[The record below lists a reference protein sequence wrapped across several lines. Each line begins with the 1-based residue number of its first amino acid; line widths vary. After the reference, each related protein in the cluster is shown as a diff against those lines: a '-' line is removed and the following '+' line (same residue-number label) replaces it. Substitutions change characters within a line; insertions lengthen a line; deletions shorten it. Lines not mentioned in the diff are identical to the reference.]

1 MSLFGA
7 PLLQSPILNSVL
19 PYVPGL
25 FSGLLT
31 QWGIFDS
38 YGNQAV
44 FPDSFFGVEVV
55 VPNMLCDAPIEQGS
69 FATYNK
75 VKAPNRITV
84 RMVSGGTLYNRQSF
98 LATID
103 QMSHDTN
110 LYSILTPE
118 KSWTNMNL
126 VAYDFR
132 REAVHGANMLMV
144 NCAFEEVRIIQSVTY
159 SSLVPPD
166 AQTNST
172 TSTGMPDPTNTAL
185 PQAQANSSV
194 GGVTAQPLP
203 AVNGW
208 GIATGSGW

>member
-1 MSLFGA
+1 
-7 PLLQSPILNSVL
+7 
-19 PYVPGL
+19 
-25 FSGLLT
+25 
-31 QWGIFDS
+31 
-38 YGNQAV
+38 
-44 FPDSFFGVEVV
+44 
-55 VPNMLCDAPIEQGS
+55 
-69 FATYNK
+69 
-75 VKAPNRITV
+75 
-84 RMVSGGTLYNRQSF
+84 
-98 LATID
+98 
-103 QMSHDTN
+103 MSHDTN

-132 REAVHGANMLMV
+132 REAAHGANMIMV

-159 SSLVPPD
+159 SSLTPPD

>member
-25 FSGLLT
+25 FSGLPT

-38 YGNQAV
+38 SGNQAV
-44 FPDSFFGVEVV
+44 FPDSFFGVEAV
-55 VPNMLCDAPIEQGS
+55 VPNILCDAPIEQGS

-126 VAYDFR
+126 VSYDFR
-132 REAVHGANMLMV
+132 REAAHGANLIMV
-144 NCAFEEVRIIQSVTY
+144 NCPFEEVRIIQSVTY
-159 SSLVPPD
+159 SSLTPPD

-185 PQAQANSSV
+185 PQAQANSSG
-194 GGVTAQPLP
+194 GGVTAQPLSTP
-203 AVNGW
+203 NSW
-208 GIATGSGW
+208 GITPGNSW